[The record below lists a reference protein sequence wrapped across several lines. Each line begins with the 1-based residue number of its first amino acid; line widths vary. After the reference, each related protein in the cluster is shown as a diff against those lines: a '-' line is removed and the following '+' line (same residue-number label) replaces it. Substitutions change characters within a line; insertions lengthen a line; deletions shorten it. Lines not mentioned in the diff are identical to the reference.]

1 MKKETSLN
9 DLAIA
14 YIRAAAEFNA
24 DHHNKGAARATVD
37 AFKAFNEAI
46 EAADV
51 EPLYGSRT
59 RTLERA
65 MTAARRALKRE
76 TFNAAY
82 KAVTGFDRAEELRAE
97 NTAAHTLAFDIET
110 AHLSAGAWC

>member
-24 DHHNKGAARATVD
+24 NHHNKNAARATVD

-51 EPLYGSRT
+51 EPIYTSRT

-65 MTAARRALKRE
+65 MTTARRALKRE

-82 KAVTGFDRAEELRAE
+82 KAVTGFDRAEEECAE
-97 NTAAHTLAFDIET
+97 NAAAHTLAFDIET